1 MPDVRFSF
9 EPSDIVNEV
18 MSFGSPTP
26 IEIAV
31 SGPNFAENR
40 ALRRK
45 GADGAGARFRRC
57 AICSSG
63 SRSTTRRSRSTSIAR
78 RRASRG

>member
-1 MPDVRFSF
+1 MPELRVSF

-31 SGPNFAENR
+31 SGPNMKAIR
-40 ALRRK
+40 DSGIRI
-45 GADGAGARFRRC
+45 GADPLGGASVNYWA
-57 AICSSG
+57 ASPSA
-63 SRSTTRRSRSTSIAR
+63 TASTSP
-78 RRASRG
+78 S